1 MQSSSYR
8 TNKLLSLSVAAI
20 LVAAIAVSILGDPQI
35 RIQPVQLPIP
45 TTSTTVVSGDDWVPY
60 EGELI
65 EWGELVNPDRL
76 LPQVNAPSPFPT
88 DSRWRDAA
96 ITENR
101 FRTGIYA
108 ASGMGSDQP
117 EFSHYPIKLK
127 GRELSCNR
135 SDLSCAIA
143 HSPRGDFMVV
153 VNEAEQSNFMSTMR
167 HKLDIAFYILQ
178 KGKKS
183 DYAIPVLQ
191 ASFFASL
198 CSGRNFL
205 TLNKIRIGEQETFVL
220 TLQGAFISKK
230 FLDESSGASS
240 QTIVI
245 ASNAYGMPEVMASY
259 NFEQFG
265 EDSVSIASTKNSLLL
280 RLPDAWPIV
289 AQLVPTDQRWQE
301 QTITNT
307 EDDPLFDS
315 VFFGKEKGIGKP
327 LTLLQYDY
335 PLYSD
340 APEGTCDLGAW
351 D

>member
-35 RIQPVQLPIP
+35 RIQPVQLPLP

-65 EWGELVNPDRL
+65 EWEELVNQDRL
-76 LPQVNAPSPFPT
+76 LPQVNAPSPFPA

-101 FRTGIYA
+101 FRTGIFS
-108 ASGMGSDQP
+108 ASGNGSDQP
-117 EFSHYPIKLK
+117 EFVHYPIKLK

-143 HSPRGDFMVV
+143 HSPQGDFMVV
-153 VNEAEQSNFMSTMR
+153 VNKAEQSYFMSTMR

-183 DYAIPVLQ
+183 DYAVPVLQ

-205 TLNKIRIGEQETFVL
+205 TLNKIRVGEQETFVL

-230 FLDESSGASS
+230 FLDESSGTSS

-245 ASNAYGMPEVMASY
+245 ASNAYGMPEVKASY
-259 NFEQFG
+259 NFDQFG

-280 RLPDAWPIV
+280 RLPDARPIV

>member
-1 MQSSSYR
+1 MQSNSNR
-8 TNKLLSLSVAAI
+8 TNKLLSLSVVAI
-20 LVAAIAVSILGDPQI
+20 LVTAITISILGDPQI
-35 RIQPVQLPIP
+35 RVQEPIP
-45 TTSTTVVSGDDWVPY
+45 TTSTSVVSGDDWVPY

-96 ITENR
+96 ITDNR

-108 ASGMGSDQP
+108 TSGMGSDQP
-117 EFSHYPIKLK
+117 EFVHYPIKLK
-127 GRELSCNR
+127 GRELSCDR

-143 HSPRGDFMVV
+143 HSPQGDFMVV
-153 VNEAEQSNFMSTMR
+153 VNEAEQSYFMSTMR

-183 DYAIPVLQ
+183 DYAVPVLQ

-230 FLDESSGASS
+230 FLTSPLGHLHRR
-240 QTIVI
+240 
-245 ASNAYGMPEVMASY
+245 
-259 NFEQFG
+259 
-265 EDSVSIASTKNSLLL
+265 LLL
-280 RLPDAWPIV
+280 H
-289 AQLVPTDQRWQE
+289 PT
-301 QTITNT
+301 
-307 EDDPLFDS
+307 
-315 VFFGKEKGIGKP
+315 
-327 LTLLQYDY
+327 LTGCQK
-335 PLYSD
+335 
-340 APEGTCDLGAW
+340 
-351 D
+351 